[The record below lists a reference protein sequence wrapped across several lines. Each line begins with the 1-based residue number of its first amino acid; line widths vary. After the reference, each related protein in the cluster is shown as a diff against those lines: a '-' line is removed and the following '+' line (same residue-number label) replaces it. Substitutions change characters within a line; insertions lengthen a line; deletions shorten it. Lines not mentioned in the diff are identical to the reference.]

1 MVVSINGKRVVEVIA
16 TMQQSNK
23 SLPIQLVSSKNNY
36 KNELMSPKQNSYFY
50 DTMAA
55 QNPQKYIF
63 ESSNCTVDGHNEYK
77 TMSLTKDIF
86 FMSHSCTCSKI
97 DVCNFFIFNSM
108 LQTLGPGACS
118 YFTIGNKVQNLPLF
132 VWVDHGGW

>member
-23 SLPIQLVSSKNNY
+23 SIPIQLVSSKNNY

-55 QNPQKYIF
+55 QILKNIF
-63 ESSNCTVDGHNEYK
+63 
-77 TMSLTKDIF
+77 L
-86 FMSHSCTCSKI
+86 
-97 DVCNFFIFNSM
+97 
-108 LQTLGPGACS
+108 
-118 YFTIGNKVQNLPLF
+118 KVQTVQWMDIMSIRLCQSQRIYFLCPIAAHALKLMCAIF
-132 VWVDHGGW
+132 SYLIVCCKLLDLEHAHTLQ